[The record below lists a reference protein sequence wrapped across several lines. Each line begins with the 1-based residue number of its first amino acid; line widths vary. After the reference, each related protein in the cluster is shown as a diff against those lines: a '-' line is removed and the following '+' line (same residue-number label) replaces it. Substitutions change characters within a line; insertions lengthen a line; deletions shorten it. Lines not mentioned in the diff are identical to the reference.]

1 MRRTDSDLLRVPESQ
16 FGSLS
21 RDELLRIVVLCREQD
36 DPKAK
41 RRTEEAW
48 ALLVAL
54 DRDRI
59 RVLVATFRFA
69 GQGNVQVARDKVED
83 VVQDC
88 YLRMLGMLAGFKGA
102 VLPQYEAA
110 MATCTDFECR
120 DHCRREMRL
129 DQRSGGSLDEQVQTD
144 DGGTRGKFES
154 VVGKQERARLAENE
168 ALEEEM
174 ERWAKR
180 RAQVRAKIERIEN
193 DNKREVLLMTW
204 DGKSVA
210 EIMDKLDLSRDN
222 VYQLRRRALKLVQDM
237 LSSDDGP

>member
-1 MRRTDSDLLRVPESQ
+1 MLIA
-16 FGSLS
+16 F
-21 RDELLRIVVLCREQD
+21 
-36 DPKAK
+36 
-41 RRTEEAW
+41 
-48 ALLVAL
+48 

-59 RVLVATFRFA
+59 RMLVATFRFA
-69 GQGNVQVARDKVED
+69 GQGNVQVERHNVED
-83 VVQDC
+83 VVNDC

-120 DHCRREMRL
+120 DHCRREMRI
-129 DQRSGGSLDEQVQTD
+129 DQHRGGSLDEKVETD
-144 DGGTRGKFES
+144 DGGERGKFDS
-154 VVGKQERARLAENE
+154 AVGDKERARIAEE
-168 ALEEEM
+168 GALEQEM
-174 ERWAKR
+174 ERWAER
-180 RAQVRAKIERIEN
+180 RAEVRAKIERIEN

-237 LSSDDGP
+237 LSGDDKP

>member
-1 MRRTDSDLLRVPESQ
+1 M
-16 FGSLS
+16 
-21 RDELLRIVVLCREQD
+21 
-36 DPKAK
+36 
-41 RRTEEAW
+41 
-48 ALLVAL
+48 LVAL

-129 DQRSGGSLDEQVQTD
+129 DQHSGGSLDEQVQTD

-154 VVGKQERARLAENE
+154 VVGKQERARLAE
-168 ALEEEM
+168 
-174 ERWAKR
+174 ERSSRTGDGAMG
-180 RAQVRAKIERIEN
+180 RAPRAGTRQDRAHRERQQARGAAH
-193 DNKREVLLMTW
+193 DLGREV
-204 DGKSVA
+204 GR
-210 EIMDKLDLSRDN
+210 RDH
-222 VYQLRRRALKLVQDM
+222 
-237 LSSDDGP
+237 G

>member
-1 MRRTDSDLLRVPESQ
+1 M
-16 FGSLS
+16 
-21 RDELLRIVVLCREQD
+21 
-36 DPKAK
+36 
-41 RRTEEAW
+41 
-48 ALLVAL
+48 LVAF

-129 DQRSGGSLDEQVQTD
+129 DQYSGGSLDETIESD
-144 DGGTRGKFES
+144 DGGERGRFDS
-154 VVGKQERARLAENE
+154 VVGKQERER
-168 ALEEEM
+168 LEEDEAIEREM
-174 ERWAKR
+174 KRWSER
-180 RAQVRAKIERIEN
+180 RAQVRATIERIEN

-210 EIMDKLDLSRDN
+210 EIMDKLGLSRDN

-237 LSSDDGP
+237 LSGDDGP